1 MTDAEKTAIL
11 ETARAAVKAAVR
23 ADPQPPVDSTESVFD
38 EKRGVFVT
46 LKTGGRLRGCI
57 GRFDPAEPL
66 RELLPEMAVASATQD
81 PRFLYDR
88 ITPKELPDLE
98 IEVSV
103 LSPLER
109 TDDPLSIEL
118 GTHGIYIKKGFQS
131 GCFLPQVATET
142 GWSKEEFL
150 SNCASHKA
158 GLAPDAWQ
166 DPDTEV
172 YVFTA
177 DILSEQE

>member
-1 MTDAEKTAIL
+1 MNDAEKAAIL
-11 ETARAAVKAAVR
+11 AAARAAVEAAVK
-23 ADPQPPVDSTESVFD
+23 ADPQPVIDSSEPIFD

-57 GRFDPAEPL
+57 GRFDPSEPF
-66 RELLPEMAVASATQD
+66 RQLLLEMAVASATQD

-88 ITPKELPDLE
+88 VTPRELPELT

-118 GTHGIYIKKGFQS
+118 GTHGIYINKGFQS

-158 GLAPDAWQ
+158 GLAPDAWR

-172 YVFTA
+172 YIFTA